1 VRVLRGPARFAIAGL
16 AFVAILFLFVFPT
29 RSFWA
34 QRQQIAGARHDLMVL
49 REQNAR
55 LAKEAAR
62 LDTDAEIER
71 IAREQY
77 HMVHPGERAFAV
89 VPAPPST
96 TTTAP

>member
-1 VRVLRGPARFAIAGL
+1 MRVLKGPARFAIASL
-16 AFVAILFLFVFPT
+16 AIVAALFLFVFPT

-34 QRQQIAGARHDLMVL
+34 QRQQIGAARHDLMVL

-62 LDTDAEIER
+62 LDTDAEVQR
-71 IAREQY
+71 IAREDY
-77 HMVHPGERAFAV
+77 NMVLPGERSFVV
-89 VPAPPST
+89 VPTPTT